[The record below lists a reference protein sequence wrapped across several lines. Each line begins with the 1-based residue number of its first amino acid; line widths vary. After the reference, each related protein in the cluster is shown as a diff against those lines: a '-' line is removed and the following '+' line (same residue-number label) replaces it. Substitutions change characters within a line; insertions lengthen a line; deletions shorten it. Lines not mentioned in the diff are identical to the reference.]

1 MCLCFCL
8 CACVSVCVR
17 IYLYEITHTCIIQ
30 GSQMSTQTHIL
41 THTHAYTCVRTI
53 LHSYMHMHMYQCA
66 TAVQQQ
72 ASTRILSEIISK
84 LSTWLQAW
92 RLLNTRWFSLQKW
105 SLKPLLFSVRKEVS
119 CSVYVVKSSD
129 VYTSSQ
135 FHSCI
140 HLMTLLQTYKRFV
153 KSTFVPV
160 NRFLSHECTCE
171 RKRHGVKRKR
181 GHPMSHGTH
190 SIES

>member
-1 MCLCFCL
+1 
-8 CACVSVCVR
+8 
-17 IYLYEITHTCIIQ
+17 
-30 GSQMSTQTHIL
+30 MSTQTHIF

-72 ASTRILSEIISK
+72 ALTRILSEIISK
-84 LSTWLQAW
+84 LSTWPQAW

-105 SLKPLLFSVRKEVS
+105 SLKPLPSGVRKEVS

-135 FHSCI
+135 CHYMYKLDDSLTNVQEICQEYVCPRQPVSCPSC
-140 HLMTLLQTYKRFV
+140 LMSARVKKRGMASRESGV
-153 KSTFVPV
+153 TPWVMAHI
-160 NRFLSHECTCE
+160 RLSHDT
-171 RKRHGVKRKR
+171 HLT
-181 GHPMSHGTH
+181 SH
-190 SIES
+190 I